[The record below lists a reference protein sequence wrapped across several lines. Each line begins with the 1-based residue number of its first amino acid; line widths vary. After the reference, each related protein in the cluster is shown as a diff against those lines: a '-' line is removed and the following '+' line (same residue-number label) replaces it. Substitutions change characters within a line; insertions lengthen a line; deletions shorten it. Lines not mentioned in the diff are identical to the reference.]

1 MSDTSTNGNVKASYA
16 GTVQSIPPTTKGG
29 FWKDQSEVWKSGQ
42 PGDIHVYND
51 VSPTQASNLK
61 DVYGVE
67 AFTRNS
73 RKVANPA
80 TGGETERCT
89 LYVRWPGAE
98 QADANR
104 AASQKRKAENKA
116 KREAAEA
123 KAAEAKGKGQTAT
136 VRK

>member
-1 MSDTSTNGNVKASYA
+1 MSDSSTNGQVRAQYA

-29 FWKDQSEVWKSGQ
+29 FWKDQYTLWQASD
-42 PGDIHVYND
+42 PGTIHQYED

-61 DVYGVE
+61 DSYGVE
-67 AFTRNS
+67 AFTRNAH
-73 RKVANPA
+73 KVQNPT
-80 TGGETERCT
+80 TGKETERCT
-89 LYVRWPGAE
+89 LFVRWPGTD

-123 KAAEAKGKGQTAT
+123 RAASKPEAKTA